1 MEAKDSR
8 NKRKNDLGMAR
19 RGISS
24 MSDVEEE
31 IDETIP
37 VANQKIVPVRKS
49 SEKTKKKTAVEL
61 RLERLQEFRK
71 QKQEKKKEEE
81 KTKKKPWRAGL
92 RQSGFYS
99 FPKKEATNTR
109 RETTTGSSKAS
120 VWKVTSINRAKDPI
134 ETKETEKKMG
144 LPKPVIPETAPQE
157 AISEEFNQLNVQDDP
172 KNETFDKDDEST
184 QDEQIPEGTR
194 IKTPTFNFRD
204 NIDEVGNVKTPTF
217 NFRDIVDEGGF
228 KTPTIII
235 SHPPE
240 MSVKLTPKVTA
251 LLERGTNSDKRRRNC
266 GKTPAKIPAEILQ
279 LDDVESEPEAAS
291 EIEPETVS
299 AEIVPETVETKPASE
314 IEPETIMAEIVP
326 ETVETKTAS
335 EIEPETIMAEI
346 IPETVEPEAEKKDVK
361 YFKQILDDNTKE
373 LTEKCLVWE
382 TKMESV
388 PKTVTNYEDVYGAI
402 FVTIGKANLL
412 MNKKGRFEQFRSL
425 INNCEFGL
433 GEKETTCMDLQG
445 FWEMIYFQVEDVNA
459 KFSELVDLEAKNW
472 ILEQKPKPKVAPT
485 KKAIVSK
492 PFKPKAKASSN
503 IKAMM
508 AAKRK
513 AAMMV
518 NKENENANI
527 QIPEIKI
534 TKNEE
539 IPKKQEE
546 EVKFDAG
553 FFELASPARTA
564 LQKTDQTLSAK
575 RKSDA
580 HALRKSIL
588 NKRVSMS
595 CGASPWAIINVNNSI
610 RRSISRENTP
620 IPLPDFEFDNVGQV
634 SSKKLEPPRP
644 SINLMSFDSPVT
656 SRNPRKS
663 LRNALTPKK
672 IEKESEDNPVTPR
685 NPRRSTRIS
694 LTPRFNYKESEL
706 LKNRQQGASPL
717 LTGKIVP
724 ILPLE

>member
-1 MEAKDSR
+1 MEKKSLYKKNTRGADKIRRCGRVEAKDSR

-37 VANQKIVPVRKS
+37 VANQNIVPVRKS

-71 QKQEKKKEEE
+71 QKQEKKREEE

-109 RETTTGSSKAS
+109 RETTTGNTKAS

-134 ETKETEKKMG
+134 EAKDTEKKMG
-144 LPKPVIPETAPQE
+144 LPKPVIPETVPQE
-157 AISEEFNQLNVQDDP
+157 AISEEFIQLNVQDDP

-184 QDEQIPEGTR
+184 QDEQVPEGTK
-194 IKTPTFNFRD
+194 IKTPTFNFHN
-204 NIDEVGNVKTPTF
+204 NIDEVGRVKTPTF

-235 SHPPE
+235 SHPR
-240 MSVKLTPKVTA
+240 TPKVTA
-251 LLERGTNSDKRRRNC
+251 LLERGTNSDKRRKNC

-291 EIEPETVS
+291 EIKPETVS
-299 AEIVPETVETKPASE
+299 AEIV
-314 IEPETIMAEIVP
+314 
-326 ETVETKTAS
+326 
-335 EIEPETIMAEI
+335 
-346 IPETVEPEAEKKDVK
+346 PETVEPEAEKKDVK

-388 PKTVTNYEDVYGAI
+388 PKTVTNYEDVSGTI
-402 FVTIGKANLL
+402 RLTIGKANLL

-445 FWEMIYFQVEDVNA
+445 FWEMIFFQVEDVNT

-485 KKAIVSK
+485 KKGIVSK

-518 NKENENANI
+518 NKENENANQ
-527 QIPEIKI
+527 QIPEIQI

-546 EVKFDAG
+546 EAVKFDAG
-553 FFELASPARTA
+553 FFELASPAKTA
-564 LQKTDQTLSAK
+564 LLKTDQTLSAK

-580 HALRKSIL
+580 QALRKSIL

-620 IPLPDFEFDNVGQV
+620 IPLPDFEFENVGQV

-656 SRNPRKS
+656 SKNPKKS
-663 LRNALTPKK
+663 PRNALTPKANY
-672 IEKESEDNPVTPR
+672 KESEVSPVTSR
-685 NPRRSTRIS
+685 SSRRSTRIS

-717 LTGKIVP
+717 LTGKKVPRKFENLKIVAT
-724 ILPLE
+724 LE

>member
-1 MEAKDSR
+1 MEKKSLYKKNTRGADKIRRSGRVEAKDSR

-49 SEKTKKKTAVEL
+49 SEKKKKKTAVEL
-61 RLERLQEFRK
+61 RLERLEEFRK
-71 QKQEKKKEEE
+71 QKQEKKKEEV

-92 RQSGFYS
+92 RQSGGFT
-99 FPKKEATNTR
+99 FKKKDFTFNKKEVTDTR
-109 RETTTGSSKAS
+109 RETTTGNTKAS

-134 ETKETEKKMG
+134 EAKETEKKMG
-144 LPKPVIPETAPQE
+144 LPKPVIPETVPQE

-172 KNETFDKDDEST
+172 KNETFDKDKST

-204 NIDEVGNVKTPTF
+204 NIDEAGKVKTPTF

-235 SHPPE
+235 SHPE

-251 LLERGTNSDKRRRNC
+251 LLERGTNSDKRRKNC

-279 LDDVESEPEAAS
+279 LDDVDSEPEAAS

-299 AEIVPETVETKPASE
+299 AEIVPETVEPE
-314 IEPETIMAEIVP
+314 IAPETVSAEIV
-326 ETVETKTAS
+326 
-335 EIEPETIMAEI
+335 
-346 IPETVEPEAEKKDVK
+346 PETVEPEAEKKDLK
-361 YFKQILDDNTKE
+361 DFKKIVEDNTKE

-382 TKMESV
+382 TKMDSV
-388 PKTVTNYEDVYGAI
+388 PKNMTNYEDVSGTI
-402 FVTIGKANLL
+402 RLTIGKANLL

-425 INNCEFGL
+425 INNCEFDL
-433 GEKETTCMDLQG
+433 GEQKTTCMDLQG
-445 FWEMIYFQVEDVNA
+445 FWEMIYFQVEDVNT
-459 KFSELVDLEAKNW
+459 KFSELADLEAKNW
-472 ILEQKPKPKVAPT
+472 ILEQKPKPKVAPA

-513 AAMMV
+513 AAMMA
-518 NKENENANI
+518 NKENENANQ
-527 QIPEIKI
+527 QIPEIQI
-534 TKNEE
+534 TKHEE

-546 EVKFDAG
+546 EAVKFDAG
-553 FFELASPARTA
+553 FFELASPAKTA
-564 LQKTDQTLSAK
+564 LLKTDQNLSAK

-595 CGASPWAIINVNNSI
+595 CGSSPWAIINVNNSI

-620 IPLPDFEFDNVGQV
+620 IPVPDFEFDNVEGQV

-644 SINLMSFDSPVT
+644 SMNLMSFDSPVT
-656 SRNPRKS
+656 S
-663 LRNALTPKK
+663 
-672 IEKESEDNPVTPR
+672 R

-724 ILPLE
+724 ILPME

>member
-1 MEAKDSR
+1 MEKKSLYKKNTRGADKIRRSGRVEAKDSR

-49 SEKTKKKTAVEL
+49 SEKKKKKTAVEL
-61 RLERLQEFRK
+61 RLERLEEFRK
-71 QKQEKKKEEE
+71 QKQEKKKEEV

-92 RQSGFYS
+92 RQSGGFT
-99 FPKKEATNTR
+99 FKKKDFTFNKKEVTDTR
-109 RETTTGSSKAS
+109 RETTTGNTKAS

-134 ETKETEKKMG
+134 EAQETEKIGMG
-144 LPKPVIPETAPQE
+144 LPKPVIPETVPQE

-172 KNETFDKDDEST
+172 KNETFDKDDEPT

-204 NIDEVGNVKTPTF
+204 NIDEAGKVKTPTF

-279 LDDVESEPEAAS
+279 LDDVDSEPEAAS

-299 AEIVPETVETKPASE
+299 AEIVPATVEPEIAPETVS
-314 IEPETIMAEIVP
+314 AEIV
-326 ETVETKTAS
+326 
-335 EIEPETIMAEI
+335 
-346 IPETVEPEAEKKDVK
+346 PETVEPEAEKKDLK
-361 YFKQILDDNTKE
+361 DFKKIVDDNTKE

-388 PKTVTNYEDVYGAI
+388 PKNMTNYEDVSGTI
-402 FVTIGKANLL
+402 RLTIGKANLL

-425 INNCEFGL
+425 INNCEFDL
-433 GEKETTCMDLQG
+433 GEQKTTCMDLQG
-445 FWEMIYFQVEDVNA
+445 FWEMIYFQVEDVNT
-459 KFSELVDLEAKNW
+459 KFSELADLEAKNW
-472 ILEQKPKPKVAPT
+472 ILEQKPKPKVAPA

-513 AAMMV
+513 AAMMA
-518 NKENENANI
+518 NKENENANQ
-527 QIPEIKI
+527 QIPEIQI
-534 TKNEE
+534 TKHEE

-546 EVKFDAG
+546 EAVKFDAG
-553 FFELASPARTA
+553 FFELASPAKTA
-564 LQKTDQTLSAK
+564 LLKTDQNLSAK

-595 CGASPWAIINVNNSI
+595 CGSSPWAIINVNNSI

-620 IPLPDFEFDNVGQV
+620 IPVPDFEFDNVGQV
-634 SSKKLEPPRP
+634 SSSKKLEPPRP
-644 SINLMSFDSPVT
+644 SMNLMSFDSPVT
-656 SRNPRKS
+656 SRS
-663 LRNALTPKK
+663 
-672 IEKESEDNPVTPR
+672 
-685 NPRRSTRIS
+685 PRRSTRIS

-724 ILPLE
+724 ILPME

>member
-1 MEAKDSR
+1 MEKKSLYKKNTRGADKIRRSGRVEAKDSR

-24 MSDVEEE
+24 MSDVDEE

-49 SEKTKKKTAVEL
+49 SEKKKKKTAVEL

-81 KTKKKPWRAGL
+81 KTKKKPWRAAGI
-92 RQSGFYS
+92 RPTGFYT
-99 FPKKEATNTR
+99 FKREVANTR
-109 RETTTGSSKAS
+109 RETTTGNTKAS
-120 VWKVTSINRAKDPI
+120 VWKVTSINRPKDPI
-134 ETKETEKKMG
+134 MAKETEKKVG
-144 LPKPVIPETAPQE
+144 LPKPVIPETVPQE

-184 QDEQIPEGTR
+184 QDDQLPEETR
-194 IKTPTFNFRD
+194 IKTPTYNFQN
-204 NIDEVGNVKTPTF
+204 NIDEVGRVKTPTF

-235 SHPPE
+235 SHPE
-240 MSVKLTPKVTA
+240 KSVKLTPKVTA
-251 LLERGTNSDKRRRNC
+251 LLERGTNSDKRRKNC

-279 LDDVESEPEAAS
+279 LDDESEPEAES
-291 EIEPETVS
+291 ENEPETVS
-299 AEIVPETVETKPASE
+299 AKIAPETVEPE
-314 IEPETIMAEIVP
+314 IAP
-326 ETVETKTAS
+326 ETVSAK
-335 EIEPETIMAEI
+335 IV
-346 IPETVEPEAEKKDVK
+346 PETVEPEAEEKDVK
-361 YFKQILDDNTKE
+361 YFKKILDDNTKE

-382 TKMESV
+382 TKMESL
-388 PKTVTNYEDVYGAI
+388 PKNVTNYEDVSGTI
-402 FVTIGKANLL
+402 RLTIGKANLL

-445 FWEMIYFQVEDVNA
+445 FWEMIYFQVEDVNT

-472 ILEQKPKPKVAPT
+472 ILEQKPKPKAAPV

-513 AAMMV
+513 AAMMA
-518 NKENENANI
+518 NKENENSNQ
-527 QIPEIKI
+527 QIPEIQI
-534 TKNEE
+534 TKDEE

-546 EVKFDAG
+546 EAVKFDAG
-553 FFELASPARTA
+553 FFELASPAKNTA
-564 LQKTDQTLSAK
+564 LIKTDQTLSAK

-610 RRSISRENTP
+610 RRSISRENSP
-620 IPLPDFEFDNVGQV
+620 IPLPDFGFDNVGQV

-644 SINLMSFDSPVT
+644 SINLMSFESPVT
-656 SRNPRKS
+656 SK
-663 LRNALTPKK
+663 
-672 IEKESEDNPVTPR
+672 
-685 NPRRSTRIS
+685 NPRRSRRIT
-694 LTPRFNYKESEL
+694 LTDRKS
-706 LKNRQQGASPL
+706 
-717 LTGKIVP
+717 VV
-724 ILPLE
+724 

>member
-1 MEAKDSR
+1 MEKKSLYKKNTRGADKIRRSGRVEAKDSR

-49 SEKTKKKTAVEL
+49 SEKKKKKTAVEL
-61 RLERLQEFRK
+61 RLERLEEFRK
-71 QKQEKKKEEE
+71 QKQEKKKEEV

-92 RQSGFYS
+92 RQSGGFT
-99 FPKKEATNTR
+99 FKKKDFTFNKKEVTDTR
-109 RETTTGSSKAS
+109 RETTTGNTKAS

-134 ETKETEKKMG
+134 EAKETEKKMG
-144 LPKPVIPETAPQE
+144 LPKPVIPETVPQE

-204 NIDEVGNVKTPTF
+204 NIDEAGKVKTPTF

-251 LLERGTNSDKRRRNC
+251 LLERGTNSDKRRKNC

-279 LDDVESEPEAAS
+279 LDDVDSEPEAAS

-299 AEIVPETVETKPASE
+299 AEIVPATVEPEIAPETVS
-314 IEPETIMAEIVP
+314 AEIV
-326 ETVETKTAS
+326 
-335 EIEPETIMAEI
+335 
-346 IPETVEPEAEKKDVK
+346 PETVEPEAEKKDLK
-361 YFKQILDDNTKE
+361 DFKKIVDDNTKE

-388 PKTVTNYEDVYGAI
+388 PKNMTNYEDVSGTI
-402 FVTIGKANLL
+402 RLTIGKANLL

-425 INNCEFGL
+425 INNCEFDL
-433 GEKETTCMDLQG
+433 GEQKTTCMDLQG
-445 FWEMIYFQVEDVNA
+445 FWEMIYFQVEDVNT
-459 KFSELVDLEAKNW
+459 KFSELADLEAKNW
-472 ILEQKPKPKVAPT
+472 ILEQKPKPKVAPA

-513 AAMMV
+513 AAMMA
-518 NKENENANI
+518 NKENENANQ
-527 QIPEIKI
+527 QIPEIQI
-534 TKNEE
+534 TKHEE

-546 EVKFDAG
+546 EAVKFDAG
-553 FFELASPARTA
+553 FFELASPAKTA
-564 LQKTDQTLSAK
+564 LLKTDQNLSAK

-595 CGASPWAIINVNNSI
+595 CGSSPWAIINVNNSI

-620 IPLPDFEFDNVGQV
+620 IPVPDFEFDNVGQV
-634 SSKKLEPPRP
+634 SSSKKLEPPRP
-644 SINLMSFDSPVT
+644 SMNLMSFDSPVT
-656 SRNPRKS
+656 S
-663 LRNALTPKK
+663 
-672 IEKESEDNPVTPR
+672 R

-724 ILPLE
+724 ILPME

>member
-1 MEAKDSR
+1 MEKKSLYKKNTRGADKIRRSGRVEAKDSR

-49 SEKTKKKTAVEL
+49 SEKKKKKTAVEL
-61 RLERLQEFRK
+61 RLERLEEFRK
-71 QKQEKKKEEE
+71 QKQEKKKEEV

-92 RQSGFYS
+92 RQSGGFT
-99 FPKKEATNTR
+99 FKKKDFTFNKKEVTDTR
-109 RETTTGSSKAS
+109 RETTTGNTKAS

-134 ETKETEKKMG
+134 EAKETEKKMG
-144 LPKPVIPETAPQE
+144 LPKPVIPETVPQE

-204 NIDEVGNVKTPTF
+204 NIDEAGKVKTPTF

-251 LLERGTNSDKRRRNC
+251 LLERGTNSDKRRKNC

-279 LDDVESEPEAAS
+279 LDDVDSEPEAAS

-299 AEIVPETVETKPASE
+299 AEIVPATVEPEIAPETVS
-314 IEPETIMAEIVP
+314 AEIV
-326 ETVETKTAS
+326 
-335 EIEPETIMAEI
+335 
-346 IPETVEPEAEKKDVK
+346 PETVEPEAEKKDLK
-361 YFKQILDDNTKE
+361 DFKKIVDDNTKE

-388 PKTVTNYEDVYGAI
+388 PKNMTNYEDVSGTI
-402 FVTIGKANLL
+402 RLTIGKANLL

-425 INNCEFGL
+425 INNCEFDL
-433 GEKETTCMDLQG
+433 GEQKTTCMDLQG
-445 FWEMIYFQVEDVNA
+445 FWEMIYFQVEDVNT
-459 KFSELVDLEAKNW
+459 KFSELADLEAKNW
-472 ILEQKPKPKVAPT
+472 ILEQKPKPKVAPA

-513 AAMMV
+513 AAMMA
-518 NKENENANI
+518 NKENENANQ
-527 QIPEIKI
+527 QIPEIQI
-534 TKNEE
+534 TKTEE
-539 IPKKQEE
+539 IPKQQEE

-553 FFELASPARTA
+553 FFELASPAKTA
-564 LQKTDQTLSAK
+564 LLKTDQALSAK

-634 SSKKLEPPRP
+634 SSKKPEPPRP
-644 SINLMSFDSPVT
+644 SMNLMSFDSPVT
-656 SRNPRKS
+656 S
-663 LRNALTPKK
+663 
-672 IEKESEDNPVTPR
+672 R

-724 ILPLE
+724 ILPME

>member
-61 RLERLQEFRK
+61 RMERLQEFRK

-81 KTKKKPWRAGL
+81 KIKKKPWRAGL
-92 RQSGFYS
+92 RQSGRYT
-99 FPKKEATNTR
+99 FPKKDATNTR
-109 RETTTGSSKAS
+109 RETTTGSTRAS

-134 ETKETEKKMG
+134 EAKETEKKTG

-204 NIDEVGNVKTPTF
+204 NIDEAGKVKTPTF

-326 ETVETKTAS
+326 ETVE
-335 EIEPETIMAEI
+335 
-346 IPETVEPEAEKKDVK
+346 PEAEKKDVK

-382 TKMESV
+382 TKMENV

-527 QIPEIKI
+527 QIPEIQI

-553 FFELASPARTA
+553 FFELASPAKTA
-564 LQKTDQTLSAK
+564 LLKTDQTLSAK

-656 SRNPRKS
+656 SRNTRKS

-672 IEKESEDNPVTPR
+672 NDKESEDSPVTPR

-694 LTPRFNYKESEL
+694 LTPRFNYKESQL